1 MTRAALQLDFVAPP
15 RLRWRW
21 LSAAALA
28 ALALLL
34 ALLLVLQSRVSQRHE
49 AAASRHELLSERL
62 QGASPRS
69 QAAPDALTRADIG
82 RANGVIEELAVP
94 WERLFDAVE
103 DADARGLG
111 ALSLT
116 PNARERTLR
125 FAGEA
130 RDIHEL
136 LAYVDRM
143 AAQSALGEVHLEGYN
158 TVVRD
163 GQPVLSFTLAANWRG
178 LP

>member
-21 LSAAALA
+21 LTGAALA

-34 ALLLVLQSRVSQRHE
+34 ALLVVYESRVSQRHE
-49 AAASRHELLSERL
+49 AAASRHELLGERL
-62 QGASPRS
+62 RSASPRGS
-69 QAAPDALTRADIG
+69 AAPDALTRADIG

-116 PNARERTLR
+116 PNARDRTLR

-130 RDIHEL
+130 RDINEL

-143 AAQSALGEVHLEGYN
+143 AAQSAFGEVHLEGYN

-163 GQPVLSFTLAANWRG
+163 GQPVLSFTLAASWQG

>member
-15 RLRWRW
+15 TWRWRW
-21 LSAAALA
+21 LSAVALA
-28 ALALLL
+28 VAAVLL
-34 ALLLVLQSRVSQRHE
+34 ALLFACESSVSQRHE

-62 QGASPRS
+62 RLASPRTS
-69 QAAPDALTRADIG
+69 AAPDARTRADIG
-82 RANGVIEELAVP
+82 RANAVIEELAVP

-116 PNARERTLR
+116 PNARDRTLS

-130 RDIHEL
+130 RDINEL

-143 AAQSALGEVHLEGYN
+143 AALTAFDEVHLEGYN

-163 GQPVLSFTLAANWRG
+163 GQPVLSFTLAASWRG